1 MFFTDCK
8 EPHRSV
14 HCRHS
19 KDSTFMPIIKRP
31 LNAENRR
38 LKAHARRSANWKHW
52 GPYLAE
58 RAWGTVRED
67 YSSDGKAWDY
77 FPHDHARSR
86 TYRWNED
93 GLAGICD
100 RNQFLCFGLALW
112 NGHDPFLKERLYGLS
127 GPEGNHGED
136 VKELYWYTDSTPTH
150 SYASMRYR
158 YPQQAFPY
166 EQLLHENGQRGYQD
180 REFELSD
187 TGIFKDNKFFD
198 IDVEYAKVGENDLLI
213 SITIHNRADEA
224 ASLSLVPQLWFRN
237 TWSWGY
243 PEGPQRNIEGMPVM
257 SQTEQNSLQAEHPLL
272 GRYHL
277 YWQGSPELLMTN
289 NETNKE
295 RLFGSENDSP
305 WVKDAF
311 HRHIV
316 DGDTNATNPELTGTK
331 AGVHY
336 PLTLS
341 PNTSRT
347 IQLRLSDTA
356 RSKPFAGFKPALK
369 RRKQEADVFYDH
381 LQTEP
386 LSEEMRQIQRQAF
399 AGMLWSKQ
407 LYYYNVHQWLE
418 GDPNKPMQ
426 RENRRNVHWQHM
438 DNFDVMSMP
447 DKWEYPWYAV
457 WDTAFHTLPL
467 AVVDSAYAKRQL
479 MLITREWYMHSNGQL
494 PAYEWAYGD
503 VNPPVHAWATLRV
516 YAMEKENTGKGDL
529 AFLESVFQKLLLNFT
544 WWVNQKDSQGNSIFE
559 GGFLGLDNISLFD
572 RSEEPPTGG
581 VLNQSDGT
589 AWMGFFAACML
600 RMALEL
606 ARNNPVYQDIATKFL
621 EHYLQIAYAINGKEH
636 HPGLWDE
643 EDGFFYDRLDL
654 PDGRSSPLKV
664 RSLVGLMPMIATSI
678 LEADVYQEFPDFV
691 RRMNWLVEH
700 RPELAG
706 TMANLNKTGR
716 KDRHLLSFLDED
728 KLRRVLHYLLDEN
741 EFLSDHGIRS
751 LSRFHAEH
759 PFSYTT
765 DSGHTLSVGYEPGEG
780 ETDLFGGNSNWR
792 GPVWFPI
799 NYLLIE
805 ALRRYHAFHGPSFT
819 VECPTGSG
827 QMMNLNEVADLI
839 SQRLVSLFTRD
850 ENGRRPW
857 CGDNSDLQKASD
869 EGLHQFFEYFNGD
882 TGEGLGAS
890 HQTGWTG
897 LISLLLQP
905 DLQCR

>member
-1 MFFTDCK
+1 M
-8 EPHRSV
+8 
-14 HCRHS
+14 
-19 KDSTFMPIIKRP
+19 
-31 LNAENRR
+31 NAETRR
-38 LKAHARRSANWKHW
+38 LKAHAKRKANWKEW
-52 GPYLAE
+52 GPYLSE

-67 YSSDGKAWDY
+67 YSTDGKAWDF

-86 TYRWNED
+86 AYRWNED
-93 GLAGICD
+93 ALAGFCD
-100 RNQFLCFGLALW
+100 RNQFLCFGLGLW
-112 NGHDPFLKERLYGLS
+112 NGQDPFLKERLYGLS
-127 GPEGNHGED
+127 SPEGNHGED
-136 VKELYWYTDSTPTH
+136 VKELYWYLDSTPTH

-166 EQLLHENGQRGYQD
+166 EQLLHENAQRGYQD
-180 REFELSD
+180 REFEITD
-187 TGIFKDNKFFD
+187 TQVFADNKFFD
-198 IDVEYAKVGENDLLI
+198 ITVDYAKANEDDLLI
-213 SITIHNRADEA
+213 TITAHNRGDEKA
-224 ASLSLVPQLWFRN
+224 KLSLVPQLWFRN

-243 PEGPQRNIEGMPVM
+243 PQGPQGNITTQPVI
-257 SQTEQNSLQAEHPLL
+257 SHTQGNSLQADHPLL
-272 GRYHL
+272 GRYNLH
-277 YWQGSPELLMTN
+277 WQGSPELLMTN
-289 NETNKE
+289 NDTNTD
-295 RLFGSENDSP
+295 RLFGVPNETP

-316 DGDTNATNPELTGTK
+316 DGEQDAVNPALTGTK
-331 AGVHY
+331 AGLHY
-336 PLTLS
+336 PLQIDAHS
-341 PNTSRT
+341 SKT
-347 IQLRLSDTA
+347 IQLRLCGKSN
-356 RSKPFAGFKPALK
+356 SKPFAGFKPAMM
-369 RRKQEADVFYDH
+369 RRKAEADVFYKQ
-381 LQTEP
+381 LQSDDLDDERR
-386 LSEEMRQIQRQAF
+386 LIQRQAF

-407 LYYYNVHQWLE
+407 LYYYNVHQWIH
-418 GDPNKPMQ
+418 GDPGKPLH
-426 RENRRNVHWQHM
+426 REDGRNSHWQHM

-467 AVVDSAYAKRQL
+467 AVVDTAYAKRQL
-479 MLITREWYMHSNGQL
+479 LLITREWYMHSNGQL

-503 VNPPVHAWATLRV
+503 VNPPVHAWATMRV
-516 YAMEKENTGKGDL
+516 YSMEKKTTGQGDL
-529 AFLESVFQKLLLNFT
+529 QFLESVFQKLLLNFT

-606 ARNNPVYQDIATKFL
+606 ARNNPVYQDIATKFF
-621 EHYLQIAYAINGKEH
+621 EHYLRISHAMNGTEQI
-636 HPGLWDE
+636 PGLWDE
-643 EDGFFYDRLDL
+643 TDGFFYDRLDL
-654 PDGRSSPLKV
+654 PDGRSAPLKV

-678 LEADVYQEFPDFV
+678 LEDDVYREFPDFV
-691 RRMNWLVEH
+691 RRMNWLVKH

-706 TMANLNKTGR
+706 TMADVDTTGE
-716 KDRHLLSFLDED
+716 KNRHLLSFLDETR
-728 KLRRVLHYLLDEN
+728 LRRVLRYLLDEE
-741 EFLSDHGIRS
+741 EFLSPHGIRS

-765 DSGHTLSVGYEPGEG
+765 DTGHELSVGYEPGEG

-805 ALRRYHAFHGPSFT
+805 SLRRYHAFHGQSFT

-827 QMMNLNEVADLI
+827 QMMTLSEVADLL
-839 SQRLVSLFTRD
+839 SERLISLFTAD
-850 ENGRRPW
+850 ESGKRPW
-857 CGDNSDLQKASD
+857 CGENQDLQTASD
-869 EGLHQFFEYFNGD
+869 EGMHQFFEYFHGD

-897 LISLLLQP
+897 LVALLMQA
-905 DLQCR
+905 DMQCL